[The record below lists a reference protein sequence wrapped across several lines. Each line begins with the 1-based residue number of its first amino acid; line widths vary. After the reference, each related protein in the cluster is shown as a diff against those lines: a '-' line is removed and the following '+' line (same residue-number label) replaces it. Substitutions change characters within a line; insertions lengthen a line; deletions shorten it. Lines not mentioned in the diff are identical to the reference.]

1 MECLTAIACSLT
13 HKEIEEN
20 WTWLQRNVMDT
31 LSAFESEDDVTEFVC
46 CKIHSLIANQA
57 PTLEGTPP
65 SHILYFHLIF
75 KFLDE
80 ETKSFKTTSFK
91 FRSLFNFPAEEKL
104 VSYYSCSYW
113 KGKMPS
119 QGWMYLTVQHLCFYS
134 YILGKEIRLVIR
146 WVDVTALDKTTSM
159 LFPDSIRVATREKEV
174 RKKPLI

>member
-1 MECLTAIACSLT
+1 
-13 HKEIEEN
+13 
-20 WTWLQRNVMDT
+20 
-31 LSAFESEDDVTEFVC
+31 
-46 CKIHSLIANQA
+46 
-57 PTLEGTPP
+57 
-65 SHILYFHLIF
+65 
-75 KFLDE
+75 
-80 ETKSFKTTSFK
+80 
-91 FRSLFNFPAEEKL
+91 

-174 RKKPLI
+174 RRKLKLVLRC